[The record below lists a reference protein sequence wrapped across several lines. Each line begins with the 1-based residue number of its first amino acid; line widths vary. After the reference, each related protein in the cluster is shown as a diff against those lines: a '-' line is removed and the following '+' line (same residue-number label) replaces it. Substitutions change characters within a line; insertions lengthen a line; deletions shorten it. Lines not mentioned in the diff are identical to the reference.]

1 MTTRPTLLGYVRADA
16 LSCAEELAAAT
27 DSLVAFASAEGFT
40 LGTVY
45 TERDAAESA
54 AFHALLDE
62 VKRSDVRAVVVPTM
76 NHLGLGP
83 PVPRQRCGSTSS
95 STRRTSG
102 RPTRD
107 NSTQAS
113 GADVLTPASASVPL
127 STSTAA
133 PGMPGR

>member
-54 AFHALLDE
+54 AFHALLNE
-62 VKRSDVRAVVVPTM
+62 VKRTDVRAVVVPTM
-76 NHLGLGP
+76 QHLGAVGP
-83 PVPRQRCGSTSS
+83 SAGLPQQLEIH
-95 STRRTSG
+95 
-102 RPTRD
+102 
-107 NSTQAS
+107 QA
-113 GADVLTPASASVPL
+113 GIW
-127 STSTAA
+127 AA
-133 PGMPGR
+133 GTH